1 MLLSDSYPQYG
12 DSPVCLDRDEAKDH
26 SGVTAL
32 GQGYGTTEYH
42 THGTLLEANVT
53 VITTEKCREILRYNS
68 TRRIVRNILNVGIP
82 YGLNDQFLCA
92 QGRQN
97 EEVSR
102 S

>member
-1 MLLSDSYPQYG
+1 M
-12 DSPVCLDRDEAKDH
+12 DRDQDEDY

-32 GQGYGTTEYH
+32 WQGYGPTEYYL
-42 THGTLLEANVT
+42 TDWTLLEANVT
-53 VITTEKCREILRYNS
+53 VINNEECREILRHNS
-68 TRRIVRNILNVGIP
+68 TRRIVRNFLNVGIP

-97 EEVSR
+97 EKVSR